1 MEILVIQKQS
11 HKTTNWSG
19 GTTTELFIYP
29 KGSDYQKRNFLF
41 RVSTAT
47 IEIEESQFTKL
58 ADVNREIMILDGE
71 IELIHEGRYSK
82 TLGKFD
88 TDTFSGEWD
97 TRSIGKATDFNLMT
111 KGNVRG
117 HIRHLGLSAE
127 SAQTVSFSSKTEKA
141 LFYIYSGKLQ
151 ICDKIV
157 DSGDVLFFDTPS
169 NHENVDI
176 KAVTKADV
184 IVVELTLI
192 N

>member
-1 MEILVIQKQS
+1 MEILIIPKQS

-47 IEIEESQFTKL
+47 IEIEDSQFTKL
-58 ADVNREIMILDGE
+58 ADVNREIMILDGK

-97 TRSIGKATDFNLMT
+97 TRSIGKATDFNLMA
-111 KGNVRG
+111 KGGVSG

-127 SAQTVSFSSKTEKA
+127 SAQTVSFGAKTQKA

-151 ICDKIV
+151 IDDKTV
-157 DSGDVLFFDTPS
+157 ESGDVLFFDTQS
-169 NHENVDI
+169 DIKNIDI
-176 KAVTKADV
+176 KAIKETDI
-184 IVVELTLI
+184 IVVELTLF

>member
-1 MEILVIQKQS
+1 MKMLVIQKQS

-29 KGSDYQKRNFLF
+29 RESEYQKKNFLF

-58 ADVNREIMILDGE
+58 DEVNRKIMILDGK

-82 TLGKFD
+82 NLDKFD
-88 TDTFSGEWD
+88 TDTFSGEWN

-111 KGNVRG
+111 KGNVSG
-117 HIRHLGLSAE
+117 HILHLGFETENAK
-127 SAQTVSFSSKTEKA
+127 TVNFNVKTQKA

-151 ICDKIV
+151 ICEKTV
-157 DSGDVLFFDTPS
+157 ESGDVIFFETLFNDKS
-169 NHENVDI
+169 IDV
-176 KAVTKADV
+176 KAVTKSDI
-184 IVVELTLI
+184 IVVELAGF
-192 N
+192 